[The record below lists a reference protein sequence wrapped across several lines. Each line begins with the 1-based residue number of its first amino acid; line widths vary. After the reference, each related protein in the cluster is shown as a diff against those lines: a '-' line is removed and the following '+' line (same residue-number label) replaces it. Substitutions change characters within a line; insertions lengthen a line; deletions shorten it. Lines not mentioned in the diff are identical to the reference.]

1 MTKLLRYL
9 AILGNGFFI
18 LWTLYNGIN
27 EGFKATPLQIDSFII
42 LWIVLSLN
50 IILLSRQK

>member
-1 MTKLLRYL
+1 MKTLRLL

-27 EGFKATPLQIDSFII
+27 EGFKATSLQTLSYII
-42 LWIVLSLN
+42 LWIVLAIN
-50 IILLSRQK
+50 IFLLSRQK